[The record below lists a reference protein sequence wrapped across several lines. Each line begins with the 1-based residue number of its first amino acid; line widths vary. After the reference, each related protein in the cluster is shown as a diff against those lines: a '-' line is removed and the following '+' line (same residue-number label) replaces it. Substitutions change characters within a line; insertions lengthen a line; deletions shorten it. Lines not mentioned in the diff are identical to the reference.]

1 VKLANVIMRPTVL
14 RIGFAFVT
22 VSGTAGCRWLN
33 KPKPPPP
40 PTSAPTPQVSWQ
52 STAIPVPPQ
61 PPMAVKE
68 GGLPLV
74 YLVEIG
80 TTVRVADETANQDLL
95 TIPVP
100 GRTIIAITEGGVSV
114 GGATMKMGPLPDDHR
129 YAIYLAT
136 DQTNVYRTGEIR
148 PGKPGQKSPTTQNS
162 QQ

>member
-1 VKLANVIMRPTVL
+1 LLLAT
-14 RIGFAFVT
+14 AVT
-22 VSGTAGCRWLN
+22 SAGCRWLS
-33 KPKPPPP
+33 KPKPAPLPQ

-74 YLVEIG
+74 YLLEIG
-80 TTVRVADETANQDLL
+80 TTVRVTDETANEDLL

-100 GRTIIAITEGGVSV
+100 GKTIIAITEGGVSV

-136 DQTNVYRTGEIR
+136 DQTNIYRTGEIR
-148 PGKPGQKSPTTQNS
+148 PGKPAKPAPTS
-162 QQ
+162 QQDEGK